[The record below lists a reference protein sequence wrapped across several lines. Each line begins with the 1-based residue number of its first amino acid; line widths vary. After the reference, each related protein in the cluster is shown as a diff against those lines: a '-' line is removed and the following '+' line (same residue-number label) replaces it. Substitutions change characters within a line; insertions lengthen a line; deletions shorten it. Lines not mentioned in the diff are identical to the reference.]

1 MEKLDKILDK
11 DTFKRFKLI
20 EHLINKYPIKQID
33 LEEINK
39 IKSTYI
45 EHIPSYKIINKTL
58 VFEQSQFID
67 SVLYKEFSKFN
78 KYIEINEPELDIKVS
93 YNTSNKPT
101 DKLINIIYS
110 TVKLFK
116 RLYGNK
122 NIGLE
127 IALSSHKR
135 NLTTKIIGSSNVNGG
150 QTDLIKI
157 EIFRREEVI
166 KVLCHELCH
175 FYELDCHSIDKN
187 KEEILGNF
195 NVVGPKF
202 LSINEAYT
210 EYLAIMH
217 HIAIIS
223 YYTNRSP
230 ILFYHYE
237 KLWSLYQ
244 VCKILDHYKLKKFE
258 DLDSKE
264 FKQNT
269 NVFSYY
275 IIKFFMLYKV
285 DNKCSTKNLINIL
298 NNKEIISIINEN
310 IKENHQKFDDNLRMT
325 LFELKYNPL

>member
-1 MEKLDKILDK
+1 MDKLDKVLDK
-11 DTFKRFKLI
+11 DTFKRFKLV

-33 LEEINK
+33 LKEIDK
-39 IKSTYI
+39 IKDTYV
-45 EHIPSYKIINKTL
+45 EHTAPSKIINKTL

-67 SVLYKEFSKFN
+67 SVLYNEFSKFD
-78 KYIEINEPELDIKVS
+78 KYIYINEPELDIKIS
-93 YNTSNKPT
+93 YNGSMKLSE
-101 DKLINIIYS
+101 KLINVIYS

-116 RLYGNK
+116 RLYGNR
-122 NIGLE
+122 NIKLY
-127 IALSSHKR
+127 IALCSHKR
-135 NLTTKIIGSSNVNGG
+135 SLTTKIIGSVNVNGG

-157 EIFRREEVI
+157 ELFRREEII

-175 FYELDCHSIDKN
+175 FYELDCHSIDK
-187 KEEILGNF
+187 KKDKILENF
-195 NVVGPKF
+195 NISGPNF

-237 KLWSLYQ
+237 KIWSLYQ

-275 IIKFFMLYKV
+275 IIKFFMLYKL
-285 DNKCSTKNLINIL
+285 DNKCNYKNLINIL
-298 NNKEIISIINEN
+298 NDKEIISIINEN
-310 IKENHQKFDDNLRMT
+310 IQLNHQNFDDNLRMT
-325 LFELKYNPL
+325 LFELEYDQ

>member
-20 EHLINKYPIKQID
+20 EHLINKYPIKQIN
-33 LEEINK
+33 LNKINK
-39 IKSTYI
+39 IKNSYI
-45 EHIPSYKIINKTL
+45 ENISSYKIINKTL
-58 VFEQSQFID
+58 VFDQSQFID
-67 SVLYKEFSKFN
+67 SALYNEFSKFD
-78 KYIEINEPELDIKVS
+78 KYIYINEPELDIKIS
-93 YNTSNKPT
+93 YNGSIKIS

-116 RLYGNK
+116 RLYGNR
-122 NIGLE
+122 NIKLY
-127 IALSSHKR
+127 IALCSHKR
-135 NLTTKIIGSSNVNGG
+135 SITTKIIGSVNVNGG

-157 EIFRREEVI
+157 DVFRREEII

-175 FYELDCHSIDKN
+175 FYELDCHSIDK
-187 KEEILGNF
+187 KKDKILENF
-195 NVVGPKF
+195 NVSGPNF

-237 KLWSLYQ
+237 KIWSLYQ

-275 IIKFFMLYKV
+275 IIKFFMLYKL
-285 DNKCSTKNLINIL
+285 DNKCDYKNLINIL
-298 NNKEIISIINEN
+298 NDKEIITIINEN
-310 IKENHQKFDDNLRMT
+310 IYSNHQNFDDNLRMT
-325 LFELKYNPL
+325 LFELNYEP

>member
-1 MEKLDKILDK
+1 MEKLDKVLDK

-33 LEEINK
+33 IKEINK
-39 IKSTYI
+39 IKDTYI
-45 EHIPSYKIINKTL
+45 EYQPSYKIINKTL
-58 VFEQSQFID
+58 IFEQSQFID
-67 SVLYKEFSKFN
+67 SQLYDEFSKFN
-78 KYIEINEPELDIKVS
+78 RYINIKELEIDIKIS
-93 YNTSNKPT
+93 YDGSLKLS
-101 DKLINIIYS
+101 DKLINTIYS

-116 RLYGNK
+116 KLYGNR
-122 NIGLE
+122 NIQLD
-127 IALSSHKR
+127 IALCTHKR
-135 NLTTKIIGSSNVNGG
+135 CITTKVIGSVNVNGG

-175 FYELDCHSIDKN
+175 FYELDCHIIDKN
-187 KEEILGNF
+187 KDKILENF
-195 NVVGPKF
+195 NVRGPSY

-237 KLWSLYQ
+237 KIWSLYQ

-275 IIKFFMLYKV
+275 IIKFFMLYKL
-285 DNKCSTKNLINIL
+285 DNKCDYRNLINIL
-298 NNKEIISIINEN
+298 NDKEIITIINEN
-310 IKENHQKFDDNLRMT
+310 IKDNQQNFDNNLRMT
-325 LFELKYNPL
+325 LFELKF

>member
-33 LEEINK
+33 PEEINK
-39 IKSTYI
+39 IKDTYI
-45 EHIPSYKIINKTL
+45 EHIAPYKIINKTL

-67 SVLYKEFSKFN
+67 SVLYDEFSKFN
-78 KYIEINEPELDIKVS
+78 KYIYINEPGLDIKIS
-93 YNTSNKPT
+93 YNGLDILSE
-101 DKLINIIYS
+101 KLINVIYS

-116 RLYGNK
+116 RLYGNR
-122 NIGLE
+122 NIKLY
-127 IALSSHKR
+127 IALCSHKR
-135 NLTTKIIGSSNVNGG
+135 NITTKIIGSVNVNGG

-157 EIFRREEVI
+157 ELFRREEII
-166 KVLCHELCH
+166 KVLCHELSH
-175 FYELDCHSIDKN
+175 FYELDCHSIDK
-187 KEEILGNF
+187 KKDKILENF
-195 NVVGPKF
+195 NIIGPSY

-230 ILFYHYE
+230 LLFYHYE
-237 KLWSLYQ
+237 KIWSLYQ

-264 FKQNT
+264 FKQST

-275 IIKFFMLYKV
+275 IVKFFMLYKL
-285 DNKCSTKNLINIL
+285 DNKCNYKNLINIL
-298 NNKEIISIINEN
+298 IDKEIISIINEN
-310 IKENHQKFDDNLRMT
+310 IQLNRQNFDDNLRMT
-325 LFELKYNPL
+325 LFELKF

>member
-20 EHLINKYPIKQID
+20 EHLINKYHIKQIN
-33 LEEINK
+33 LNKINK
-39 IKSTYI
+39 IKNSYI
-45 EHIPSYKIINKTL
+45 ENIPSYKIINKTL
-58 VFEQSQFID
+58 VFDQSQFID
-67 SVLYKEFSKFN
+67 SVLYNEFSKFD
-78 KYIEINEPELDIKVS
+78 KYIYINEPELDIKIS
-93 YNTSNKPT
+93 YNGSMKIS

-116 RLYGNK
+116 RLYGNR
-122 NIGLE
+122 NIKLY
-127 IALSSHKR
+127 IALCSHKR
-135 NLTTKIIGSSNVNGG
+135 SLTTKIIGSVNVNGG

-157 EIFRREEVI
+157 DVFRREEII

-175 FYELDCHSIDKN
+175 FYELDCHSIDK
-187 KEEILGNF
+187 KKDKILENF
-195 NVVGPKF
+195 NISGPNF

-237 KLWSLYQ
+237 KIWSLYQ

-275 IIKFFMLYKV
+275 IIKFFMLYKL
-285 DNKCSTKNLINIL
+285 DNKCDYKNLINIL
-298 NNKEIISIINEN
+298 NDKEIITIINEN
-310 IKENHQKFDDNLRMT
+310 IYSNHQNFDDNLRMT
-325 LFELKYNPL
+325 LFELNYEP

>member
-20 EHLINKYPIKQID
+20 EHLINKYPIKQIN
-33 LEEINK
+33 LNKINK
-39 IKSTYI
+39 IKDSYI
-45 EHIPSYKIINKTL
+45 ENIALYKIINKTL
-58 VFEQSQFID
+58 VFDQSQFID
-67 SVLYKEFSKFN
+67 SVLYNEFSKFD
-78 KYIEINEPELDIKVS
+78 KYIYINEPELDIKIS
-93 YNTSNKPT
+93 YNGSMKIS

-116 RLYGNK
+116 RLYGNR
-122 NIGLE
+122 NIKLY
-127 IALSSHKR
+127 IALCSHKR
-135 NLTTKIIGSSNVNGG
+135 SLTTKIIGSVNVNGG

-157 EIFRREEVI
+157 DVFRREEII

-175 FYELDCHSIDKN
+175 FYELDCHSIDK
-187 KEEILGNF
+187 KKDKILENF
-195 NVVGPKF
+195 NVSGPNF

-237 KLWSLYQ
+237 KIWSLYQ

-275 IIKFFMLYKV
+275 IIKFFMLYKL
-285 DNKCSTKNLINIL
+285 DNKCDYKNLINIL
-298 NNKEIISIINEN
+298 NDKEIITIINEN
-310 IKENHQKFDDNLRMT
+310 IYSNHQNFDDNLRMT
-325 LFELKYNPL
+325 LFELNYEP